1 MDTGQPI
8 EPKSTPNRTVTLPNL
23 SIFLPGGL
31 TTLVPIIA
39 TRITGTPVCNANQ
52 ARPVLPL
59 RADRPASEG
68 AFGLHGSNA

>member
-1 MDTGQPI
+1 M
-8 EPKSTPNRTVTLPNL
+8 TLPNL

-39 TRITGTPVCNANQ
+39 TGITGTPVCNANR

-59 RADRPASEG
+59 
-68 AFGLHGSNA
+68 